1 MAGYRALT
9 TPYLDVDI
17 YGLKALNTLPNRM
30 ERYFHEALLVTV
42 PPAVDAVIRHA
53 QSQLQPGHGYDTGL
67 LHDTLTKQI
76 ISSALSMGV
85 IYSLQSDQAD
95 YWASMEFG
103 FMHVGGSFFPGYHFF
118 QNAINANRG
127 RLGKAAW
134 QAWRVASARLAAE
147 AMIQNLGIPK
157 R

>member
-17 YGLKALNTLPNRM
+17 YGLKALNTLPDRM
-30 ERYFHEALLVTV
+30 ERYFHEALMVTV
-42 PPAVDAVIRHA
+42 PPAVDAVINNA
-53 QSQLQPGHGYDTGL
+53 KSQLQPGHGYDTGR
-67 LHDTLTKQI
+67 LHDSLTKEI
-76 ISSALSMGV
+76 ISSALAMGV
-85 IYSLQSDQAD
+85 IYSLQSDEAD

-103 FMHVGGSFFPGYHFF
+103 FMHVGGTFFPGYHFF

>member
-17 YGLKALNTLPNRM
+17 YGLKALNTLPDRM
-30 ERYFHEALLVTV
+30 ERYFHEALMVTV
-42 PPAVDAVIRHA
+42 PPAVDAVINHA
-53 QSQLQPGHGYDTGL
+53 KSQLQPGHGYDTGL
-67 LHDTLTKQI
+67 LHDTLTKEI
-76 ISSALSMGV
+76 VSAAMAMGV
-85 IYSLQSDQAD
+85 IYSLQSDQAE

-118 QNAINANRG
+118 HNAINANRG